1 MYFTLKESKITAW
14 WVAKKNDLM
23 AFYNI
28 CANEE
33 LPNDLVVVGTMKDSY
48 PALDLAESSN
58 NVVSVSEHG
67 VITAKGSFYPL
78 EEAHASYINFL
89 VNANTT
95 NKVIAVDWKLVR
107 GIMTADILRDGEMK
121 KGVTFDFKPYHW
133 NRNDVGYSDKLK
145 SDVVVSPF
153 SRRGVCIK
161 LCIPTEVKS
170 EIYHNAEFS
179 DESEK
184 TEYIDLV
191 RGFINR
197 RGSCDRGHVGEW
209 IEELVDIQFGWV
221 LPPDQYTPLSKKQ
234 WSRICTR
241 CGAKEVTEVEPKEVT
256 RAKKEKEIK
265 ELEERIR
272 KLKSEL

>member
-1 MYFTLKESKITAW
+1 MYFTLKKSKITAW
-14 WVAKKNDLM
+14 WVAKQKDLM

-33 LPNDLVVVGTMKDSY
+33 LPDDLVVVGYLKDSY
-48 PALDLAESSN
+48 PDLAESQN
-58 NVVSVSEHG
+58 NVVKVTDNG

-78 EEAHASYINFL
+78 EEAHALYINFL
-89 VNANTT
+89 ISANTT
-95 NKVIAVDWKLVR
+95 NVVKAFNWELRKGR
-107 GIMTADILRDGEMK
+107 MTADIIRDGQMK
-121 KGVTFDFKPYHW
+121 KGITFDFDPYHS
-133 NRNDVGYSDKLK
+133 NRNDIGYSDELK
-145 SDVVVSPF
+145 SDVVVSLF

-161 LCIPTEVKS
+161 LAIPFEVKC
-170 EIYHNAEFS
+170 EMRNNAEFA
-179 DESEK
+179 DECEK
-184 TEYIDLV
+184 AEYIRLV
-191 RGFINR
+191 RKFINR
-197 RGSCDRGHVGEW
+197 RGSCDRGHIGEW
-209 IEELVDIQFGWV
+209 VEELIDIQFGWD

-241 CGAKEVTEVEPKEVT
+241 CGAKEVTDVEPKEIT

>member
-1 MYFTLKESKITAW
+1 MYFTLKESKMTAW

-78 EEAHASYINFL
+78 EEAHALYINFL
-89 VNANTT
+89 VGANTT
-95 NKVIAVDWKLVR
+95 NVVKAFNWELRKGR
-107 GIMTADILRDGEMK
+107 MTADIIKDGQMK
-121 KGVTFDFKPYHW
+121 KGITFDFDPYHS
-133 NRNDVGYSDKLK
+133 NRNDIGYSDELK
-145 SDVVVSPF
+145 SDVVVSLF

-161 LCIPTEVKS
+161 LAIPFEVKC
-170 EIYHNAEFS
+170 EMRNNAEFA

-184 TEYIDLV
+184 TEYINLV
-191 RGFINR
+191 RKFINR
-197 RGSCDRGHVGEW
+197 RGYCDRGHVGEW
-209 IEELVDIQFGWV
+209 TEEKYGIKVEDCM
-221 LPPDQYTPLSKKQ
+221 PDQYVPLQKIRWKRKCS
-234 WSRICTR
+234 R
-241 CGAKEVTEVEPKEVT
+241 CGAEEVTDVEPKEIT

>member
-14 WVAKKNDLM
+14 WVAKQNDKM

-33 LPNDLVVVGTMKDSY
+33 LPNDLVVVGVMKDSY
-48 PALDLAESSN
+48 PDLAESQN
-58 NVVSVSEHG
+58 NVVKVTDKG
-67 VITAKGSFYPL
+67 VITAKGSFYPI
-78 EEAHASYINFL
+78 EEAHALYINFL
-89 VNANTT
+89 VNANIE
-95 NKVIAVDWKLVR
+95 NNVIAFAWELKRDR
-107 GIMTADILRDGEMK
+107 MTADIIRNGKLQK
-121 KGVTFDFKPYHW
+121 NVTFDFKYYQW
-133 NRNDVGYSDKLK
+133 NRRDIGYSDELK
-145 SDVVVSPF
+145 SDVVLSPF

-161 LCIPTEVKS
+161 LWIPAKS
-170 EIYHNAEFS
+170 DILYNAEFAV
-179 DESEK
+179 ESQK

-191 RGFINR
+191 REFINQKNA
-197 RGSCDRGHVGEW
+197 CKAGHIGEW
-209 IEELVDIQFGWV
+209 TEELIDIQFGWA

-241 CGAKEVTEVEPKEVT
+241 CGAKEVTDVEPKEIT

-272 KLKSEL
+272 KLKAEL